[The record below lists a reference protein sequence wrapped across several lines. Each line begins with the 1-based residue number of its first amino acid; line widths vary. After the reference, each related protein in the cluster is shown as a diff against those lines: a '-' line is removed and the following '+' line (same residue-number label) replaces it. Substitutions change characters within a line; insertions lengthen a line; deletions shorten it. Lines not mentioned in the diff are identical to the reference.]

1 MNEAH
6 HIDEV
11 QANDIEGDA
20 WGFSLI
26 WTGSFEATA
35 ERTSNGYVRVL
46 LGLNQLHTSIE
57 VKPGETFQSPE
68 AVGIYSARGIG
79 GMSRNFHDLYRNHLS
94 RHKAT
99 KETRPFL
106 LCVSWLPFHMRN

>member
-11 QANDIEGDA
+11 QANNIEGDA

-46 LGLNQLHTSIE
+46 LGLNQLHTSVE
-57 VKPGETFQSPE
+57 VSIRREVLVACLATSTICTVIISHGIKPPKRLALFCCAYPGF
-68 AVGIYSARGIG
+68 
-79 GMSRNFHDLYRNHLS
+79 
-94 RHKAT
+94 
-99 KETRPFL
+99 PFI
-106 LCVSWLPFHMRN
+106 